1 MTAALGKAL
10 QFARLHLPRPLDA
23 DAVLALLGRLAPDR
37 QSGHLVLELHAESG
51 SQVRCLLGAR
61 PVDMARLGHLL
72 GHFLPG
78 SLLEVTPERP
88 PARPPVTAAGRLRVR
103 PSYLPLSMDAP
114 ENVSRAVLSAVSI
127 PLAPDEALVV
137 QVILGERILP
147 RVLPAEFQ
155 DPSLPLAQLL
165 LVGTRPAGAEL
176 RGRLRKRV
184 EHPGF
189 MATIRV
195 GAAAATRQR
204 RTSLLLGVLS
214 GLTVAQ
220 GPGTRIRLV
229 HDSAERLNEGRRPWL
244 WPLKLSVP
252 ELVGLLAWPLGEEEL
267 PGLPPLHPKP
277 LRASAR
283 VHQGERVFAQS
294 AAPGDTR
301 RIGISARD
309 QTFHGVAYGPSGSGK
324 TNVLLRLIL
333 ADIAA
338 GRPVI
343 VLDPKQQLIDS
354 ILARVPADQVD
365 RIVELNPADASPV
378 SFNPLDVGQRDP
390 DVIVD
395 GLLAVFAAVFADG
408 YGPRTADIFSSG
420 LRTLARGSLPNAPAT
435 LTDLPRLFTDPAFRR
450 PYVGRVQGDLALAGF
465 WSWYDDLAPANQA
478 AILAAPM
485 NKLRQFLLRPAVVR
499 MLDQRSGKFR
509 LRDVFRT
516 NKVVLVGLNEG
527 LIGPGVA
534 SLIGSL
540 VIAEVWQAVQERAGE
555 PGAHLRPGTV
565 YVDEAPRF
573 VHLPTSLADALAI
586 SRSLSV
592 GWFLAAQFRSQ
603 FPAELRT
610 AVDINAR
617 SKVVFATEADDA
629 RDLATKLAPELEPV
643 DFMSLRRFEAYVNLV
658 ADGAPSGWALVKTLP
673 PPPVTGDA
681 EAVRAIARTNWS
693 PQPSTSTG
701 GPAAG
706 VQGAVEPGLLQ
717 SLLILRGSAGQARP
731 RRSSGRRKPS

>member
-1 MTAALGKAL
+1 MTAATTGKDL

-23 DAVLALLGRLAPDR
+23 DAVLALLGRLASDR
-37 QSGHLVLELHAESG
+37 QTGHLVLELRAESG
-51 SQVRCLLGAR
+51 RHVRYLLGAR

-78 SLLEVTPERP
+78 SLLEDDPAQP
-88 PARPPVTAAGRLRVR
+88 PTRPPVTAAGRLRVR
-103 PSYLPLSMDAP
+103 PAYLPLSMDAP
-114 ENVSRAVLSAVSI
+114 ENVSRAVLSALAV
-127 PLAPDEALVV
+127 PLAEDEALVV
-137 QVILGERILP
+137 QLVLGP
-147 RVLPAEFQ
+147 RVLPSVLPTDLP
-155 DPSLPLAQLL
+155 DPSLPLLRQALI
-165 LVGTRPAGAEL
+165 GTRPAGAEL
-176 RGRLRKRV
+176 RGRVRRRV

-189 MATIRV
+189 QAIIRA
-195 GAAAATRQR
+195 GAAAATQQR
-204 RTSLLLGVLS
+204 RTALLLGVLS

-252 ELVGLLAWPLGEEEL
+252 EIAGLLAWPLGDEEL

-294 AAPGDTR
+294 AAPGDGDR
-301 RIGISARD
+301 LLGVSAKD
-309 QTFHGVAYGPSGSGK
+309 QTMHGVAYGPSGSGK

-333 ADIAA
+333 ADISA
-338 GRPVI
+338 GRPVV
-343 VLDPKQQLIDS
+343 VLDPKQQLIDD

-365 RIVELNPADASPV
+365 RIVELNAADASPTG
-378 SFNPLDVGQRDP
+378 FNPLDVGHRDP
-390 DVIVD
+390 DVVAD
-395 GLLAVFAAVFADG
+395 GILAVFAAVFADG
-408 YGPRTADIFSSG
+408 FGPRTADILSAG
-420 LRTLARGSLPNAPAT
+420 LRTLARGSRPNQPVS
-435 LTDLPRLFTDPAFRR
+435 LVDLPRLFTDPAFRR
-450 PYVGRVQGDLALAGF
+450 PFVGRVQGDLALAGF
-465 WSWYDDLAPANQA
+465 WAWYDDLAPANQA

-516 NKVVLVGLNEG
+516 NKVVLVPLNEG
-527 LIGPGVA
+527 LVGGGTA
-534 SLIGSL
+534 SLLGSL
-540 VIAEVWQAVQERAGE
+540 VIAEVWQAVQERASE

-592 GWFLAAQFRSQ
+592 GWFLAAQFRNQ
-603 FPAELRT
+603 FPSELRT

-629 RDLATKLAPELEPV
+629 RDIAHKLAPELEPA
-643 DFMSLRRFEAYVNLV
+643 DFMSLPRFHAYANLV
-658 ADGAPSGWALVKTLP
+658 ADGAPSGWGLVRTLP
-673 PPPVTGDA
+673 PPPVTADA
-681 EAVRAIARTNWS
+681 EAVRAVVRANYAPVQPAPALATTNASEPPEAPNTAPQQIGRKRRTK
-693 PQPSTSTG
+693 
-701 GPAAG
+701 PA
-706 VQGAVEPGLLQ
+706 EE
-717 SLLILRGSAGQARP
+717 
-731 RRSSGRRKPS
+731 